1 MSEKVSR
8 NTVTERAQG
17 FVESTGFQRFILVVI
32 FLNAAVLGLETSPA
46 IMETYGSLLI
56 ALDKAALAIF
66 VTEIV

>member
-32 FLNAAVLGLETSPA
+32 FLNAAVLGLRRRPQSWRHT
-46 IMETYGSLLI
+46 
-56 ALDKAALAIF
+56 AAC
-66 VTEIV
+66 